1 MFIEGTKILMKKGV
15 KKIEYLTLSD
25 KVLCIDKY
33 SGYDDEYDNIDN
45 INVTS
50 HNVQSIQTVEH
61 DELYYINNDKLRLL
75 ESEYIFI
82 KRNNKYLWKQVEKL
96 LLGDYL
102 IDYKKREIKI
112 TSIIPVK
119 LKKKQ
124 LFFHVLVHEKG
135 KHNKHYNTYFANG
148 FLVHNAGSFAG
159 GPCSSI
165 PELTSI
171 SATYRTEK
179 LRYRTSLD
187 GPIYGTTQSSAR
199 NNTWKDFR
207 TELTVRQ
214 YNWRPAWWT
223 YTTQNDPG
231 RYDTNSSS
239 YGKAGAWNTYF
250 GTTPTRFMNW
260 FSRFDPSHRSN
271 KNNLEHITPNGKRV
285 FVDPATS
292 SVNENSGPVRL
303 GMHSLDGLSTDDE
316 PSNKSNKGSVDES
329 RFWSN
334 DFVNNQDGNTT
345 LKTYDLYT
353 DYTVNNATRK
363 MVNKAFEVSS
373 TDNEYDG
380 DTVNGIIPGNVSGR
394 TGRIIIK
401 YYSGASY
408 QSDIV
413 LKDYYANLVWHNF
426 CDQSTGNATNG
437 ASFEGVWKQSSAYAN
452 TDTDAKY
459 GPTDDSTA
467 WVDISATDTWN
478 GRWCKLNASTNTPS
492 TDTGGISSVNSLKT
506 IYFEASG
513 TYSRVVFLRS
523 GLIKFTDR
531 RIIVRLWHD
540 GINMGNLW
548 VGVDLS
554 SEFENWNNYSESLR
568 HLGHSD
574 FDWKTSNIST
584 KWGRLEDG
592 IGQNPEE
599 PSYFDQNDIDIG
611 RSIAISQMDDLQPC
625 SECGAG
631 LMNVINIA
639 GTSGSEK
646 VYGYTDND
654 DGQNFWYPY
663 SNSRDGTIERKQWY
677 HLRTAYGIT
686 FKAQDDIRLLA
697 VGLKAFNS
705 TAASNTSFTHNSNN
719 CVLFYIHSLYRPGTE
734 ENNYPQIDDWSSGG
748 GRRKIIGMG
757 QIIVPSYTTNGSS
770 YTTLWGWS
778 NMDGAYT
785 LSGYNPST
793 NSVTA
798 WDGSNIPT
806 SSSAYPGGPLS
817 GNNNAYS
824 YKANYRPTWSPGY
837 NNGQNT
843 RLAMGRIGY
852 TYNVWNAGPI
862 YKFHSSSY
870 WRAGSLFSYIN
881 QHPNGP
887 TTGSRFSDADIALG
901 ATNGQGN
908 LVTTLLP
915 QTSTDSI
922 NNWRGLYG
930 DYPTWQYYMG
940 ETGNAPSRTFRSGQS
955 TSLWLPKFANEW
967 NNRGVILKKGGE
979 YSIIFGNTL
988 NPSFQVDLLPVERKY
1003 SSGSQY
1009 TCSMDGN
1016 GNYIATR
1023 GDSATSGRIKTGQ
1036 YILGG
1041 AALSDGSY
1049 DDYKPS
1055 HPKNIQYSNIAMEYK
1070 YRNSPWG
1077 VSTPPTST
1085 NGGPNVSSYAS
1096 IQRTEIS
1103 WRGTDHN
1110 PVFLGGYNP
1119 RLLPNGEFK
1128 QTNDSDSTA
1137 YPGALYYSRAPMI
1150 SLQTQRIG

>member
-25 KVLCIDKY
+25 KVLCIDIY

-61 DELYYINNDKLRLL
+61 DELYYINNDKLRVL

-82 KRNNKYLWKQVEKL
+82 KRNNKYLCKQVENL

-124 LFFHVLVHEKG
+124 TFFHVLVHEKG

-165 PELTSI
+165 PELTNINSDF
-171 SATYRTEK
+171 RKER
-179 LRYRTSLD
+179 LRYRTVLNGSNL
-187 GPIYGTTQSSAR
+187 GTTEATAR
-199 NNTWKDFR
+199 INIWKDFR

-223 YTTQNDPG
+223 YTTQADPG
-231 RYDTNSSS
+231 RYDTNDPA

-285 FVDPATS
+285 FVDPATNVDES
-292 SVNENSGPVRL
+292 SGPVRL

-316 PSNKSNKGSVDES
+316 PSNKSNKGSVAKT

-334 DFVNNQDGNTT
+334 DFVNNLDGGTT

-353 DYTVNNATRK
+353 DHAVHHITKK
-363 MVNKAFEVSS
+363 MVNEAFENNSIE
-373 TDNEYDG
+373 NEYDE
-380 DTVNGIIPGNVSGR
+380 DTVNGIFPGNVSGR

-401 YYSGASY
+401 YYSGTSY

-413 LKDYYANLVWHNF
+413 LKDYYANLAWHNF

-437 ASFEGVWKQSSAYAN
+437 VSFEGVWKQSSAYAN
-452 TDTDAKY
+452 TDTEARY
-459 GPTDDSTA
+459 GPNDDSTT
-467 WVDISATDTWN
+467 WVDISPNDTWH
-478 GRWCKLNASTNTPS
+478 GRWCKLLASTNTPS
-492 TDTGGISSVNSLKT
+492 SGTGEVSSVNTLRT
-506 IYFEASG
+506 IYFESSG

-531 RIIVRLWHD
+531 RIIVRFWHD
-540 GINMGNLW
+540 GSLIGNLW

-592 IGQNPEE
+592 IGHSPAE
-599 PSYFDQNDIDIG
+599 PSYIDGNDIDAG
-611 RSIAISQMDDLQPC
+611 RSIAISEMDDLQPC

-646 VYGYTDND
+646 IYGYTDND
-654 DGQNFWYPY
+654 DGNNFWYPY
-663 SNSRDGTIERKQWY
+663 NLSSDGTVERKQWY

-705 TAASNTSFTHNSNN
+705 TATTSTSFTHDSNN

-734 ENNYPQIDDWSSGG
+734 ENTYPQIDDWNSGG
-748 GRRKIIGMG
+748 GRRKLIATG
-757 QIIVPSYTTNGSS
+757 QIIVPSHTSNGSS
-770 YTTLWGWS
+770 YTKLWGWS

-785 LSGYNPST
+785 LSGYNGST
-793 NSVTA
+793 GTVTA
-798 WDGSNIPT
+798 WDGSNIP
-806 SSSAYPGGPLS
+806 PGGYAD
-817 GNNNAYS
+817 NAYS
-824 YKANYRPTWSPGY
+824 YKGIYRPNWSPGY
-837 NNGQNT
+837 LGQDT

-852 TYNVWNAGPI
+852 TYNAWSAGPVN
-862 YKFHSSSY
+862 KFNSSVY
-870 WRAGSLFSYIN
+870 WRAGNLLSYIN

-887 TTGSRFSDADIALG
+887 TTGSRFSDEEI
-901 ATNGQGN
+901 TEGN
-908 LVTTLLP
+908 NAGKGSLVTGLL
-915 QTSTDSI
+915 QETSIDSTKY
-922 NNWRGLYG
+922 NWRGLYG

-940 ETGNAPSRTFRSGQS
+940 EIGSAPSRTFRSGQS
-955 TSLWLPKFANEW
+955 TANVWIPKFANEW

-979 YSIIFGNTL
+979 YSITFGHTL
-988 NPSFQVDLLPVERKY
+988 NPSFQWDLLPVERKY
-1003 SSGSQY
+1003 SSGGQY
-1009 TCSMDGN
+1009 TCAMDN
-1016 GNYIATR
+1016 SGNYIATR

-1041 AALSDGSY
+1041 KSLSSAGY

-1055 HPKNIQYSNIAMEYK
+1055 HPKNIQYTNIAMEYK

-1077 VSTPPTST
+1077 EGNPPTSS
-1085 NGGPNVSSYAS
+1085 NGGPNVSDYAL
-1096 IQRTEIS
+1096 IQRTEIG
-1103 WRGTDHN
+1103 WRGTSDTYAK
-1110 PVFLGGYNP
+1110 LGGYNP

-1128 QTNDSDSTA
+1128 QTNDSDITG
-1137 YPGALYYSRAPMI
+1137 YPGTHYYSRAPMI